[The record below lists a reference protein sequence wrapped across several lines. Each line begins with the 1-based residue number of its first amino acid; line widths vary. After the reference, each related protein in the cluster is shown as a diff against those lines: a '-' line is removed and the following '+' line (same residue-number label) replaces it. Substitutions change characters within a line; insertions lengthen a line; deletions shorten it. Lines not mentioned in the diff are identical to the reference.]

1 MVQMEQADEL
11 VQEPQMA
18 QYLVQD
24 AAQPV
29 CALECMPG
37 LLIAHTIL
45 KSRMNRE
52 VHVRFCEE
60 QGVKFPL
67 LTRLAALKTT
77 IWDFFALKEIQS
89 KNKQWDKL
97 RNKEETLYRSR
108 NLAKL

>member
-67 LTRLAALKTT
+67 LTRL
-77 IWDFFALKEIQS
+77 
-89 KNKQWDKL
+89 
-97 RNKEETLYRSR
+97 
-108 NLAKL
+108 